1 MENFYL
7 VVVVILFALAISDL
21 IVGVSNDAINFLN
34 SAVGSRAASKWL
46 IFGCAAMG
54 VLIGAT
60 FSTGMME
67 VARKGVFHPDMF
79 AFSEI
84 MIIFLAVMI
93 TDVILLD
100 FFNTFG
106 LPTST
111 TVSLIFELLGSAVA
125 VSLVKI
131 SRLGG
136 TVADLGQYVN
146 TDKALAIISGIL
158 VSIII
163 AFTFGSLIQYLIRL
177 FFTFDYSRLFRY
189 FGSLFGG
196 LAITMIS
203 YFMLIKGIDGSSFA
217 GIPVGKGAIPLSRW
231 VNENSTLLML
241 LSLVFWT
248 AFLQL
253 LYWIFRIDIL
263 KVVVLAG
270 TFALA
275 MAFAGNDLVNF
286 IGTPMAGYSSYQA
299 WHAAGSP
306 DPGLMRMDVLL
317 GDVKTPFL
325 FLLFS
330 GAVMIVTL
338 ITSRKAK
345 TVVETGINLGRQGE
359 AVERFGS
366 SAIARAIVR
375 SSIRLNRKVKS
386 YLPESVNNF
395 IMNRFSPVE
404 MMDDPNAPAF
414 DKLRAA
420 VNLMVSSILI
430 AFGTSLKLPLSTT
443 YVTFMVA
450 MGSSL
455 ADRAWGRDSAV
466 YRISGVFA
474 VVAGW
479 FLTALIAFTVSSII
493 AWTIS
498 IGGMWVIIGLIALAL
513 ILVIRTHTIFRR
525 RISKTSEEE
534 EMINE
539 NDGAVKRVEKCT
551 SQVLKT
557 ITGSERIFTLALDS
571 FLNEDIVNLR
581 EAMEMERQFDARTKK
596 QKGKIVQTI
605 SKMKKVDLDSGYFY
619 IQVVDYQREMAHSLH
634 FMVEPLMEHLANQHK
649 PFTESQANEIRQ
661 MISETSGFF
670 NLARQIVME
679 EKFSAIDDLVS
690 NRLRLFETIYNI
702 EKDQVRRIKEKEVN
716 TRNSLLFFKALA
728 ETKNLLLQTV
738 NLLKS
743 HRDFIHANRI
753 IS

>member
-386 YLPESVNNF
+386 YLPESGNNF